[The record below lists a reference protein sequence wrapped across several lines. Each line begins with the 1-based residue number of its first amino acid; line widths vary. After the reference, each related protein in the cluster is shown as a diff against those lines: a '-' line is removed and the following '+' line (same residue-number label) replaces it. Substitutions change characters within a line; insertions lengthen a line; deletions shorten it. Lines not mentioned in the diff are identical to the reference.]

1 MATFAGKNIIRQLP
15 PHYNMEG
22 AIPPRAKASGFPCAN
37 IMKQEF
43 TETESDYVAYLQES
57 DRTTE
62 ELMTCFGAK
71 RRAVYQILNT
81 LRLKRSVIYINEP
94 DQGMWKYVDNP
105 NDVALPA
112 LTPLRREYLE
122 YLVVPWST
130 NSISGFVGCSY
141 QSAIQMIRVLRL
153 LGYVIQDGK
162 TWKITDAGLKA
173 LEEDK

>member
-1 MATFAGKNIIRQLP
+1 MTRQT
-15 PHYNMEG
+15 
-22 AIPPRAKASGFPCAN
+22 
-37 IMKQEF
+37 F
-43 TETESDYVAYLQES
+43 TEKEEEYVACLQES

-105 NDVALPA
+105 DDVAFPL

-122 YLVVPWST
+122 YLVVPWKT
-130 NSISGFVGCSY
+130 RTLMGFFASSY
-141 QSAIQMIRVLRL
+141 QSTIQMLRVLRL
-153 LGYVIQDGK
+153 MHYIERVGK
-162 TWKITDAGLKA
+162 NWQATDSGLKA
-173 LEEDK
+173 LNDENDRKS